1 MLAKP
6 YNKTQ
11 MMSNHEWQKER
22 QSLAQELVEGLTE
35 LTSKEPEPELYDVF
49 FAWSVASIS
58 AYLFG
63 REGCLNLLHD
73 IPEAGRVRKAY
84 YGQRVYQF
92 VAIFLPV
99 PSKVFDW
106 LGYCPELEWIRQLQD
121 RAQNDQSSEGT
132 QTSANGWTSVYDT
145 MKQGLLASS
154 TDSSNKQLSAK
165 QVAVISAEMQDHVIA
180 GVDSE

>member
-1 MLAKP
+1 
-6 YNKTQ
+6 
-11 MMSNHEWQKER
+11 MSNHEWQKER
-22 QSLAQELVEGLTE
+22 QSLAHELIEGLTE
-35 LTSKEPEPELYDVF
+35 LTSKEAEPELYDVF

-63 REGCLNLLHD
+63 REGCLNLLQD

-99 PSKVFDW
+99 PSRVFDW
-106 LGYCPELEWIRQLQD
+106 LGYHPELEWIRQLQD
-121 RAQNDQSSEGT
+121 RAQRNQRAEGT
-132 QTSANGWTSVYDT
+132 QTKSDGWTSVYDT

-154 TDSSNKQLSAK
+154 TNSSNKQLSAK

-180 GVDSE
+180 GVDSK